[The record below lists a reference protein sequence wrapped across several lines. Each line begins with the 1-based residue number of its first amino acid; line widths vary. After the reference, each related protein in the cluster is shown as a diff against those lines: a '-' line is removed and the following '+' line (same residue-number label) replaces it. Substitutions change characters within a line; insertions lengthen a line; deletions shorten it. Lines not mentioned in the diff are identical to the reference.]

1 MRLHLQFVMAE
12 LVFYDSLGLRI
23 ALKLE
28 VLACQPIA
36 HGFLSIK
43 FRETPEASPY
53 AVGRTLDEKNSVF
66 WVYTLQKI

>member
-1 MRLHLQFVMAE
+1 MQSVVRE
-12 LVFYDSLGLRI
+12 LVFYDKLGFRVY
-23 ALKLE
+23 LKLE
-28 VLACQPIA
+28 VLARQPVA
-36 HGFLSIK
+36 HGFLSVK